1 MNLLVEKGVLQE
13 IDCAKNDF
21 AYLLSD
27 NSLFLST
34 EYKVLQSQINSSFVR
49 CMKMLYNGKIEL
61 YYLVENSRPLST
73 MLSRLEPE
81 QFMIIAGNLLAGIID
96 VKSNGFLSCNN
107 IDSTF
112 EHIFVDQAT
121 LKVKL
126 VYLPISQHEYQ
137 DDETFE
143 NALRTR
149 LIQVISRIPRL
160 SSSVKTT
167 QFLADLRNGMLSI
180 EEVYSRIGKKGLDSS
195 FPWTGGKEIDGL
207 YLGLGRKK
215 MDEKKEIRKEI
226 KKEILKGFRDPEPL
240 MPGPQR
246 LATMSLVALDAPTRM
261 ELKITKPEFVIG
273 RRETN
278 DGVIGYNNMV
288 GRTHC
293 KIIREGERYSICD
306 LQSVN
311 GTYVNGVRLQ
321 PNTSIEIKN
330 GDTIRL
336 ANSSFRV
343 IIDMR

>member
-13 IDCAKNDF
+13 IDCGSGNNNF
-21 AYLLSD
+21 AYILND

-34 EYKVLQSQINSSFVR
+34 EYKVLQSQLDAGLVR

-61 YYLVENSRPLST
+61 YYLVENSRPFSA

-81 QFMIIAGNLLAGIID
+81 QFMIIAGNLLDGIID

-167 QFLADLRNGMLSI
+167 QLMADLQNGMLSI
-180 EEVYSRIGKKGLDSS
+180 EEIFGRVGKEAKPPIPAPVPADPTYPDDLG
-195 FPWTGGKEIDGL
+195 GGKWFFRPNYLTSASVNPDLNPGQSGAATLRLIAIGAPAPFEI
-207 YLGLGRKK
+207 
-215 MDEKKEIRKEI
+215 
-226 KKEILKGFRDPEPL
+226 
-240 MPGPQR
+240 
-246 LATMSLVALDAPTRM
+246 AVTRSD
-261 ELKITKPEFVIG
+261 FVIG
-273 RRETN
+273 RKETN
-278 DGVIGYNNMV
+278 DGVIAYNNMI

-293 KIIREGERYSICD
+293 KVIKNGEQYLLID

-311 GTYVNGVRLQ
+311 GTFVNGKRLQ
-321 PNTSIEIKN
+321 PNDPKALNN
-330 GDTIRL
+330 GDVIRL
-336 ANSSFRV
+336 ANSDFKVV
-343 IIDMR
+343 IR